1 MAYFACAKAA
11 LTGTDKSTR
20 ASIAK
25 GLVSPTFTDSSGQER
40 LRGVVQLDVVTGR
53 DTGYVTAKSA
63 ADRIRS
69 ALGYVPPNFAMREGR
84 SRDSV
89 KDETRAYVAELKPG
103 DAGVIKTSTTL
114 GLSNKAIMVGLAVVL
129 GIYVV
134 VSR

>member
-25 GLVSPTFTDSSGQER
+25 GLVSPTFTDSSGQQR
-40 LRGVVQLDVVTGR
+40 LRGVVQLDVVSGR

-69 ALGYVPPNFAMREGR
+69 ALGYVSPANA
-84 SRDSV
+84 SRASV
-89 KDETRAYVAELKPG
+89 KDETRAYAAELKPG

-114 GLSNKAIMVGLAVVL
+114 GLSNKAIVVGLAVVL

>member
-11 LTGTDKSTR
+11 RTGTDKSTR

-25 GLVSPTFTDSSGQER
+25 GLVSPTFTDSYGQQR

-53 DTGYVTAKSA
+53 DTGYVTAKRA
-63 ADRIRS
+63 GDRIRS
-69 ALGYVPPNFAMREGR
+69 ALGYVSPTHAART
-84 SRDSV
+84 SV

-103 DAGVIKTSTTL
+103 DADAIRTSTTL
-114 GLSNKAIMVGLAVVL
+114 GLSKKAIVVGLAVVIGL
-129 GIYVV
+129 YVV